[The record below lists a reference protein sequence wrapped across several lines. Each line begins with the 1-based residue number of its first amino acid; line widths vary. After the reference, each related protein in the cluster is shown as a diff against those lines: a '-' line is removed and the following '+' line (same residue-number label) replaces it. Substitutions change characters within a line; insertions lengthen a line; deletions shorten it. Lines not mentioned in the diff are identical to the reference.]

1 MKGSPFELID
11 SYETAKALDTLSAI
25 GRGRAVAPSEAA
37 MAAEMIRRHPNKYSA
52 ILGGSENNMDELRD
66 ALLSPAERL
75 FGYEMT
81 SGASE
86 NG

>member
-37 MAAEMIRRHPNKYSA
+37 MAAEMIPKTPEQVQCHSRGFR
-52 ILGGSENNMDELRD
+52 E
-66 ALLSPAERL
+66 
-75 FGYEMT
+75 
-81 SGASE
+81 
-86 NG
+86 